1 MAQASEHEQGEEG
14 ITWRT
19 VGAGSPSQGWVRK
32 VSTHSRGSSRD
43 G

>member
-1 MAQASEHEQGEEG
+1 MAQALEHEQGEER
-14 ITWRT
+14 IMWRR
-19 VGAGSPSQGWVRK
+19 VGSGSPSQGWVRK